1 MTGSATV
8 LYVEDEESDALLME
22 RAFASEGRGLALRLV
37 RDGRSAIRYLSGANG
52 YENREENPVPALVL
66 LDLNLPQ
73 VHGFDVLRWMRQQ
86 PQYVTT
92 PVIIFSS
99 SSREE
104 DKERALV
111 LGANEFVEKPNSG
124 LKFRNV
130 VAELRE
136 TWLEGKPGRA

>member
-1 MTGSATV
+1 M
-8 LYVEDEESDALLME
+8 YVEDEESDALLME
-22 RAFASEGRGLALRLV
+22 RAFASEGGGLALRLV
-37 RDGRSAIRYLSGANG
+37 RDGRSAIRYLSGGNG

-73 VHGFDVLRWMRQQ
+73 VHGFEVLRWMRQQ

-92 PVIIFSS
+92 PVVIFSS